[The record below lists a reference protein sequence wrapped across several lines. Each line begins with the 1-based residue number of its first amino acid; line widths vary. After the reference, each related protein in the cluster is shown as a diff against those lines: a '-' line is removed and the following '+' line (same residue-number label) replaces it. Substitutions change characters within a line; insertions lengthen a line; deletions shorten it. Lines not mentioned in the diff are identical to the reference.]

1 MVSARNWKRPVVPR
15 NKSILRARKSRYKGV
30 ERRDVRVARMEAMVD
45 LTATQLS
52 AYSRLFSSAVVREL
66 AGKKKSVRFCRLA
79 QESGVLDRVKRSA
92 RVADVFDAAFDVL
105 KQGGLRDAYI
115 YKAALTHRV
124 LLGTHNLKTA
134 SMLTEFR
141 AGECKADIAIL
152 NGTVTVYEIKSE
164 RDSLARLANQIRNY
178 QRVFAKIFVI
188 VGESHV
194 TSVIR
199 ATPSEVGVMSLSR
212 RYQISTVREAV
223 DCPDRISPLTVF
235 ESLRVAEAK
244 DIVTRLGQAV
254 PDVPNTEMHSALR
267 SIFEGFEPRDV
278 HDAMLQTLK
287 KSRSLL
293 SLSSLVESL
302 PYSLQPAAL
311 TVPLRKADH
320 QRLVAALETPLAQAR
335 GWA

>member
-1 MVSARNWKRPVVPR
+1 
-15 NKSILRARKSRYKGV
+15 
-30 ERRDVRVARMEAMVD
+30 MVD

-66 AGKKKSVRFCRLA
+66 AGKRKSARFCRLA

-105 KQGGLRDAYI
+105 KQGGLRDEYI

-152 NGTVTVYEIKSE
+152 NGTATVYEIKSE

-194 TSVIR
+194 ASVIR

-223 DCPDRISPLTVF
+223 DCPDRISPLTLF

-244 DIVTRLGQAV
+244 DIVARLGQDV

-278 HDAMLQTLK
+278 HDAMLKTLK

-320 QRLVAALETPLAQAR
+320 QRLVAALETPLALAR